1 MSYTIKH
8 PEPTIYDMSMVE
20 VIADIMTCIDMPVII
35 YYTFAFFPL
44 NKATITIYYP
54 IEVQFDYILTG
65 WK

>member
-1 MSYTIKH
+1 
-8 PEPTIYDMSMVE
+8 MVE